1 MEEPEM
7 DQITR
12 DDEHLLVLI
21 ETMQREGRQEHE
33 IEHAVLRASGRAP
46 QDRNRPSRHLIR
58 FALPRRARKTASASR

>member
-1 MEEPEM
+1 M

-33 IEHAVLRASGRAP
+33 IEDAVLRATGRERR
-46 QDRNRPSRHLIR
+46 DTSRPSRHLIR
-58 FALPRRARKTASASR
+58 FALPRRLRKPAGASR